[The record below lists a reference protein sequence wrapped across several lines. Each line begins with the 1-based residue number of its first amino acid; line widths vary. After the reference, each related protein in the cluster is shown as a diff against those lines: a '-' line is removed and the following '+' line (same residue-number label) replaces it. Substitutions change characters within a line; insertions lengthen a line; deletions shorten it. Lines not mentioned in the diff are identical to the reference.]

1 MVHRKPDLSA
11 IDFPNSQHFRFC
23 RRLIAFAAE
32 SVKRMIKRT
41 HSFIHFGM
49 RPYMAPTNTRVQ
61 FVN

>member
-1 MVHRKPDLSA
+1 MVHSKTDLSA
-11 IDFPNSQHFRFC
+11 IDFPNSQHFRTC

-49 RPYMAPTNTRVQ
+49 RPYIRRPQTHASNL
-61 FVN
+61 